1 MSSLRICALVCATA
15 VLTACGAAEPIWAPD
30 AEVARSVYRHSGPTA
45 ITLFTVVGKNNG
57 SGAHSGLLV
66 NAPSQRALF
75 DPAGTFNHPH
85 LPERNDVFFG
95 MSDPAVDFYIDY
107 HARVTY
113 DVVEQT
119 VLVSPAVAELAL
131 ARIQAYGAVPKAHC
145 ADSIT
150 EILSDLPGFDMVPN
164 TMFPKRLM
172 NWFGDL
178 PNVSTE
184 RHSDAS
190 PDNNSRLIQA
200 PPLLL
205 N

>member
-1 MSSLRICALVCATA
+1 
-15 VLTACGAAEPIWAPD
+15 
-30 AEVARSVYRHSGPTA
+30 VYRHSGPTA

-57 SGAHSGLLV
+57 SGAHSGVLV

-75 DPAGTFNHPH
+75 DPAGTFHHPH

-107 HARVTY
+107 HARETY

-119 VLVSPAVAELAL
+119 ILVSPAVAELAL
-131 ARIQAYGAVPKAHC
+131 ARIQAHGPVAKAHC

-150 EILSDLPGFDMVPN
+150 DILSGLPGFETAPN
-164 TMFPKRLM
+164 TMFPKRVML
-172 NWFGDL
+172 WFGEL
-178 PNVSTE
+178 PNVTTQ
-184 RHSDAS
+184 RHEDTS
-190 PDNNSRLIQA
+190 PDNNSGLIQA